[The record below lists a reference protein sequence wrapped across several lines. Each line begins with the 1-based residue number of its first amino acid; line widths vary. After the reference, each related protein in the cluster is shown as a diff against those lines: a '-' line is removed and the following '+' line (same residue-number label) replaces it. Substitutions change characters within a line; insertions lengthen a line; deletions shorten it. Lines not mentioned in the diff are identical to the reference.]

1 MRRLILSWAVMGL
14 AMLPAAA
21 ALGSDQDVAQQIAS
35 NLKNSGRM
43 KGYSINVKVQEGIVQ
58 LDGTVRSPQQI
69 EEALAIAEVTPGIER
84 VINNLEVKAAR
95 PAAPRQ
101 AANVAKNSSRRN
113 PAVRSAIRQAA
124 AEMPEV
130 HNDLLAPHEFG
141 GSPRDASSVSQ
152 HMSAMTQRIAPDM
165 EIDAAP
171 PRPMAQIA
179 ARPMPLASIPSPSPE
194 MSARLARANRGADS
208 VPAAGYCPPGAP
220 CNVDGGAAGMGGGA
234 MAGGMGGPMPA
245 YGGAMPVGTS
255 AARFDQPYMP
265 NYAWPSYAAYPNYA
279 ALTYPK
285 QYSPTAWPFIGPF
298 YPYPQVPLGWRKV
311 TLEWDNGW
319 WMLDFKDSH

>member
-1 MRRLILSWAVMGL
+1 MGL

-21 ALGSDQDVAQQIAS
+21 ALGSDQEVAQRIAS

-84 VINNLEVKAAR
+84 VINNLEVKPAR
-95 PAAPRQ
+95 PAPAARQ

-141 GSPRDASSVSQ
+141 GLPRDASSVSQ
-152 HMSAMTQRIAPDM
+152 HMSAMTQRISPEMEFDAP
-165 EIDAAP
+165 P
-171 PRPMAQIA
+171 PRPMAQTA

-194 MSARLARANRGADS
+194 MSAHLARASRGADS
-208 VPAAGYCPPGAP
+208 VPAASYCPPGAP
-220 CNVDGGAAGMGGGA
+220 CNVDGGVAGMSAGA
-234 MAGGMGGPMPA
+234 MGGMGGPIP
-245 YGGAMPVGTS
+245 YGGAMPAG
-255 AARFDQPYMP
+255 AAGARYDQPNMP
-265 NYAWPSYAAYPNYA
+265 AYAWPSYAAYPNYA
-279 ALTYPK
+279 ALQYPK